1 MVEAIQLNEY
11 VKLSNVGPGL
21 AAMADRERSMVY
33 LWDCGPTAPSA
44 PKRPVA
50 PRGKE
55 GEPEFDL
62 AMVDFRQA
70 LLDYEAD
77 LRTYGA
83 RKDEFAKWQTQNGG
97 PFEIKMWSVDAR
109 AALEIEERAVK
120 EGLVPAKR
128 YFISSRTRSFE
139 SLPNQG
145 LPGNMKPGKGHFE
158 NLRREREGE
167 ADLDEARRSDPVFG
181 SREMRA

>member
-1 MVEAIQLNEY
+1 MSPACWSCAYPCSAHTAGTSHPPIQSSVDHRQLAQRRREHFLAEA
-11 VKLSNVGPGL
+11 VGCHEEVREHRLEL
-21 AAMADRERSMVY
+21 A
-33 LWDCGPTAPSA
+33 
-44 PKRPVA
+44 
-50 PRGKE
+50 
-55 GEPEFDL
+55 
-62 AMVDFRQA
+62 
-70 LLDYEAD
+70 
-77 LRTYGA
+77 GA
-83 RKDEFAKWQTQNGG
+83 
-97 PFEIKMWSVDAR
+97 VDAR
-109 AALEIEERAVK
+109 DALEIEERAVK

-167 ADLDEARRSDPVFG
+167 ADLDEARLSDPVFG

>member
-55 GEPEFDL
+55 GDPEFDL

-109 AALEIEERAVK
+109 DALAIDERVVK
-120 EGLVPAKR
+120 EGLQPAKR
-128 YFISSRTRSFE
+128 YFISSRTRGFE
-139 SLPNQG
+139 SLAQPG
-145 LPGNMKPGKGHFE
+145 LAW
-158 NLRREREGE
+158 R
-167 ADLDEARRSDPVFG
+167 DEARQGPFRQS
-181 SREMRA
+181 